1 MKHMELTAPRMAD
14 FAVRNLQF
22 FEQYYFHDGS
32 EVNFLTKP
40 RVHHGLLYLK
50 ACTID
55 VQLPS
60 GEVIRAQPGDLLYL
74 PKGCHYRSVFSNIS
88 GRVPTVLFNCNIEL
102 DGKDFALS
110 DSVLRISTKR
120 VNEIDA
126 IVEKASAAKAAPFV
140 LQSCFYALLQLWY
153 EESTHISSAPTR
165 KHTLLAPAVE
175 YLTAHADE
183 NVPVALLARRCHLSE
198 SFFRKKFGE
207 VYGVSP
213 KEYCLQMRLDRAK
226 TLLELGE
233 LNVSQVS
240 NLLGFSSPSYFS
252 RIFHK
257 KFGISPV
264 ECLQK

>member
-1 MKHMELTAPRMAD
+1 MKHMEPVAPRMAD
-14 FAVRNLQF
+14 FAVENLKFYEQF
-22 FEQYYFHDGS
+22 YFCNGS

-55 VQLPS
+55 LQLPS

-74 PKGCHYRSVFSNIS
+74 PKGCHYRSVFSHVS
-88 GRVPTVLFNCNIEL
+88 GRVPTVLFNCDL
-102 DGKDFALS
+102 KLAGKDFALA
-110 DSVLRISTKR
+110 DSILRITMKR
-120 VNEIDA
+120 VNALDA
-126 IVEKASAAKAAPFV
+126 IVEKASVVKDAPFA
-140 LQSCFYALLQLWY
+140 LKSCFYALLELWR
-153 EESTHISSAPTR
+153 EESTQGNVPAR

-183 NVPVALLARRCHLSE
+183 NVPVALLAQKCHLSE
-198 SFFRKKFGE
+198 SFFRKKFLE

-213 KEYCLQMRLDRAK
+213 KTFILQKRLDRAK
-226 TLLELGE
+226 ALLELGE
-233 LNVSQVS
+233 LNVNQVS
-240 NLLGFSSPSYFS
+240 ELLGFSSPSYFS

-257 KFGISPV
+257 KFGTPPV